1 MIVGEGET
9 FDGGGATYTVPPGV
23 LWPGIEVRSG
33 ATLKNV
39 KLTTLYNSSEGVLV
53 NGDNTTVQN
62 VETNRFRFGIRV
74 DDSDDVLIEDCNTHH
89 SRLDG
94 LKLRKMATNIHI
106 RNCDSQ
112 HNGQDWPTNAGDG
125 IDTYAG
131 GMGVLIEDCNFS
143 NNKGNGVTTKTDS
156 DNRDEP
162 EVYGIPT
169 DTTVR
174 RCVCNFNM
182 GSGLTA
188 YAFPLD
194 DETIPLYEYAT
205 FEDCECRSNG
215 NYGVLINADHVTATN
230 IQLDSN
236 GLAGVWIGARS
247 GEDITLDNVT
257 GQGVTDLRE

>member
-1 MIVGEGET
+1 MGEGET

-39 KLTTLYNSSEGVLV
+39 KLTTLYNSSEGVQV
-53 NGDNTTVQN
+53 RGDNVTVQN
-62 VETNRFRFGIRV
+62 VNTNGFRFGIRV
-74 DDSDDVLIEDCNTHH
+74 DDSDSVLIEDCETHH
-89 SRLDG
+89 SRFDG
-94 LKLRKMATNIHI
+94 IKLYKMATNIHI
-106 RNCDSQ
+106 RRCDS
-112 HNGQDWPTNAGDG
+112 HDNGTGWPVAGDG

-143 NNKGNGVTTKTDS
+143 NNKGNGVTVKTNS
-156 DNRDEP
+156 SNRDEP

-169 DTTVR
+169 DTTIR
-174 RCVCNFNM
+174 RTVCNDNY

-194 DETIPLYEYAT
+194 DETIPLYEVAT
-205 FEDCECRSNG
+205 FEDCECKRNG
-215 NYGVLINADHVTATN
+215 NSGVLLNADQITLTN
-230 IQLDSN
+230 IVLEGN
-236 GLAGVWIGARS
+236 GYGVWIGARS